1 MLPFFDDYHHAK
13 NLSDWLIPSRD
24 IDDQRTLPS
33 DWLTAFQATA
43 EKKDFSQIC
52 DFCRIIKNTAMNLFR
67 VKNIHR

>member
-13 NLSDWLIPSRD
+13 N
-24 IDDQRTLPS
+24 LPS